1 MRKIKVIVSAFFIL
15 SFNLAAQGKVD
26 NDKIQEKFESY
37 LRYTGEQTNFTKLYQ
52 HYPEIGQKV
61 LLKKLEDSND
71 EVRRF
76 AIHYIWHTE
85 DSLFVPILVA
95 LAKSD
100 KNIDIRRTAIIA
112 LGIIDAYNSAK
123 ELGEL
128 LLYETDERLQ
138 QEILNSLKAL
148 TYFETIETIKV
159 FIEQIKFEQ
168 LRVGP
173 KEQAQS
179 ILFLLQR
186 YWGGEESRKALF
198 LDALS
203 VRRNSDFNWAKS
215 KIERKSDPSFLSV
228 LRISTS
234 IHIRQG
240 HLEEAILLLRLR
252 AKLNDGTYTEKEQE
266 VIKRWGLPSG

>member
-15 SFNLAAQGKVD
+15 SFNLAAQDKVD
-26 NDKIQEKFESY
+26 NDKIQERFESY
-37 LRYTGEQTNFTKLYQ
+37 LRYTGEQTNFAKLYQ
-52 HYPEIGQKV
+52 HYPEIGKKV

-76 AIHYIWHTE
+76 AIHYIWHTK
-85 DSLFVPILVA
+85 DSLFVPILVS

-112 LGIIDAYNSAK
+112 LGSIDAYNSAK

-128 LLYETDERLQ
+128 LLYETDELLQ
-138 QEILNSLKAL
+138 QEILYSLKAL

-159 FIEQIKFEQ
+159 FIEQIKHA
-168 LRVGP
+168 LRIGL

-234 IHIRQG
+234 IHIEQG
-240 HLEEAILLLRLR
+240 HSEEAILLLRLR
-252 AKLNDGTYTEKEQE
+252 AKLNEGTFTEKEQE